1 MFIHGVAGG
10 AETIASARARV
21 LAACSQA
28 SLRLRSSALT
38 ASRGSTMV
46 DRLRFGIF
54 MAPFHPAGENPTLAL
69 ERDLTLIEHLD
80 RLGWDE
86 AWIGEHHSAGSE
98 IIASP
103 EIFIATAATRTRHI
117 KLGTGVVSVSYHNP
131 LWVAERA
138 VLLDHLTRGR
148 FMLGLGPGSLP
159 TDAGM
164 IGLDQSQTRDLL
176 AEGADIIMHLLTS
189 EEPLTFHNERWDLR
203 DARLHL
209 RPYSVPRFE
218 VAVAAVAS
226 PAGPQIAGKHGIG
239 LLSIGA
245 TQAAGFDALALH
257 WDVMQERAAHYGST
271 VDRRDWRLVGLM
283 HIAETREQAY
293 RDVEYGIEQWFDYF
307 QAVAAFPQ
315 MEVGGGNIRE
325 MIDFVNDTGLG
336 SIGTVDDAKHQIDR
350 LIKQSNGGFG
360 CYMLLAHEW
369 ADPLA
374 THRSFELVS
383 QHVFPEFQGQ
393 GWSTTQARARARASR
408 PQLAAEHLQAVE
420 QVTARYQAEVGQESG
435 S

>member
-1 MFIHGVAGG
+1 
-10 AETIASARARV
+10 
-21 LAACSQA
+21 
-28 SLRLRSSALT
+28 
-38 ASRGSTMV
+38 
-46 DRLRFGIF
+46 

-69 ERDLTLIEHLD
+69 ERDLDLIVHLD

-103 EIFIATAATRTRHI
+103 EIFIAVASQRTRHI
-117 KLGTGVVSVSYHNP
+117 KLGTGVISVSYHNP

-159 TDAGM
+159 TDAAM
-164 IGLDQSQTRDLL
+164 IGLNQHQTRELL
-176 AEGADIIMHLLTS
+176 SQGVDVIMHLLTS
-189 EEPLTFHNERWDLR
+189 DEPLTFRNERWDLR

-209 RPYSVPRFE
+209 RPYSNPLFDVS
-218 VAVAAVAS
+218 VAAVAS

-257 WDVMQERAAHYGST
+257 WDVMEERAAHFGT
-271 VDRRDWRLVGLM
+271 AVDRASWRLVGLM

-293 RDVEYGIEQWFDYF
+293 RDVEYGIEQWFEYF

-315 MEVGGGNIRE
+315 MAVGGGNVRE
-325 MIDFVNDTGLG
+325 MIDFINESGVG
-336 SIGTVDDAKHQIDR
+336 SIGTVDDATAQIDR

-369 ADPLA
+369 ANPVA
-374 THRSFELVS
+374 THRSYELVT
-383 QHVFPEFQGQ
+383 QHVLPQFQGQ
-393 GWSTTQARARARASR
+393 GWSTAQARARARASR
-408 PQLAAEHLQAVE
+408 PELAAEHQQAVE
-420 QVTARYQAEVGQESG
+420 DAAAKYRAELGTDNPA
-435 S
+435 

>member
-1 MFIHGVAGG
+1 MA
-10 AETIASARARV
+10 
-21 LAACSQA
+21 
-28 SLRLRSSALT
+28 
-38 ASRGSTMV
+38 

-69 ERDLTLIEHLD
+69 ERDLDLIVHLD

-103 EIFIATAATRTRHI
+103 EIFIAVASQRTRQI

-159 TDAGM
+159 TDAAM
-164 IGLDQSQTRDLL
+164 IGLDQHETRELLSQGVDV
-176 AEGADIIMHLLTS
+176 IMHLLTTG
-189 EEPLTFHNERWDLR
+189 EPLTFQNERWDLR
-203 DARLHL
+203 EARLHL
-209 RPYSVPRFE
+209 RPYSDPLFD

-226 PAGPQIAGKHGIG
+226 PAGPRIAGKHGIG
-239 LLSIGA
+239 LLSVGA

-257 WDVMQERAAHYGST
+257 WDVMEERAAHFRTT
-271 VDRRDWRLVGLM
+271 VNRAKWRLVGPM

-293 RDVEYGIEQWFDYF
+293 RDVEHGIEQWFEYF

-315 MEVGGGNIRE
+315 MVMNGGNVGE
-325 MIDFVNDTGLG
+325 MIDFVNG
-336 SIGTVDDAKHQIDR
+336 SGVGVIGTVDDAVAQIDR
-350 LIKQSNGGFG
+350 LVKQSNGGFG

-369 ADPLA
+369 ANPLA
-374 THRSFELVS
+374 THRSYELIA
-383 QHVFPEFQGQ
+383 QHVFPQFQGQ
-393 GWSTTQARARARASR
+393 AWSTAEARARARSSR
-408 PQLAAEHLQAVE
+408 PEMAAEHLRAVE
-420 QVTARYQAEVGQESG
+420 AASARYRAEVGGQEPH
-435 S
+435 